1 MKKLNDQMQNNVRG
15 NFQNEIKTNNKDNV
29 EDDAKLLI
37 EKIEKLVVQYQKLKQ
52 VQDDLQEKVN
62 QLEVNIGK
70 IQKSDLKIVIFY

>member
-1 MKKLNDQMQNNVRG
+1 MQNNVRG

-52 VQDDLQEKVN
+52 VQDDLQEIVN